1 MLHMIKKQMLHV
13 AHDKETNVTCCTW

>member
-1 MLHMIKKQMLHV
+1 MLHV